1 MQLITQAKATA
12 NATEASKHFLN
23 ITFDKSGRG
32 VKALFYLFQSGV
44 TISTHSETMRG
55 ILKCG
60 FKYSFKY

>member
-1 MQLITQAKATA
+1 MQLITKAKAQA

-55 ILKCG
+55 I
-60 FKYSFKY
+60 